1 MFKKLRFGRK
11 KDKKSEE
18 ASAPS
23 AGKTGAKDSFFSRL
37 VQGLAKTRKGF
48 ISNLRS
54 VLRGRDINDE
64 LLGELEEVMI
74 TADMGVPTTARI
86 MEDVRRKAS
95 ERRIRQAEGIID
107 LIKESIGESLKDM
120 AAPLNVEGGDPAV
133 IMVLGVNGVGKTTT
147 IGKLAHNLRD
157 NGKKVILAAGDTFR
171 AAAIEQLEVWADR
184 AGADIIKG
192 RGGGDPSAVIYD
204 SIQAARSRNCDV
216 VIADT
221 AGRLHTKVNLMEELK
236 KMKRVINREV
246 EGAPHEV
253 LLVLDATTGQNAV
266 SQARV
271 FHEALGVTGIALT
284 KLDGTAKGGVVVSI
298 VNELG
303 LPLKLIGIGEKI
315 DDLRP
320 FDPALFVEALFQDA

>member
-1 MFKKLRFGRK
+1 MFRKLRFGRK
-11 KDKKSEE
+11 KDKKSAG

-23 AGKTGAKDSFFSRL
+23 AGKAGAKDSFFSRL

-48 ISNLRS
+48 IANLRS

-64 LLGELEEVMI
+64 LLGDLEEVMI
-74 TADMGVPTTARI
+74 TADMGVPTTTRI

-95 ERRIRQAEGIID
+95 ERSIREAEDIID

-120 AAPLNVEGGDPAV
+120 AAPLNVEGGNPAV

-171 AAAIEQLEVWADR
+171 AAAIEQLEVWAGR

-192 RGGGDPSAVIYD
+192 RGGGDPSAVVYD

-266 SQARV
+266 SQARM